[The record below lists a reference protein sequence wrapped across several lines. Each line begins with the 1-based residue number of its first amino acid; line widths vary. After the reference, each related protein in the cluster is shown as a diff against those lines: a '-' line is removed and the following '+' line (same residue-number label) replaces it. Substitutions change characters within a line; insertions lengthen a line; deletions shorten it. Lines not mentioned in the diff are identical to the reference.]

1 MLYLLLSQIP
11 CIWLAQH
18 DLLHLPLVDYQLM
31 VCFFYNFLR
40 HSTQWGLFTLVIVNI
55 ELLHGEWTGVHDALT
70 SGCPG
75 VYLAGGIHLLW
86 L

>member
-18 DLLHLPLVDYQLM
+18 YLLHLPLVDYQLM

-55 ELLHGEWTGVHDALT
+55 ELLHGEWTGVLLGVQVFIWQVGYI
-70 SGCPG
+70 SCGCR
-75 VYLAGGIHLLW
+75 L
-86 L
+86 